1 MTGYHL
7 KISLCQLNIHH
18 VQQHV
23 VLVTMKGKDADKRY
37 CCIISIETSYTK
49 LPLDVSQF
57 KIYGHVEEKTQPLSH
72 NLFSIVYY

>member
-1 MTGYHL
+1 
-7 KISLCQLNIHH
+7 
-18 VQQHV
+18 
-23 VLVTMKGKDADKRY
+23 MKGKDADKRY